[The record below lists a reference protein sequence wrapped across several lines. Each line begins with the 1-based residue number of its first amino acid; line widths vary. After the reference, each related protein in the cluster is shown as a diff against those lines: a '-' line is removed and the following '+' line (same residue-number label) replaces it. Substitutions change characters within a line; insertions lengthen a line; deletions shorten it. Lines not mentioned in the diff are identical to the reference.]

1 MRKSDR
7 LFQIIQILR
16 RSSRP
21 VTSAQL
27 AEELEVAR
35 RTVYRDIAH
44 LIAQRVPIEGEA
56 GFGYVLDPRYD
67 MPPLMLTAEE
77 IEAVVLGLQMVARF
91 NDAAIRN
98 AASDVMTKITSV
110 VPQTLLPYIAE
121 PAVGTKPADT
131 KEEEAL
137 DTRPL
142 RRAIREGQKLH
153 LDYCAASGDVSSRIV
168 WPVLL
173 GYADEHNL
181 LIAWCQSKR
190 AFRHF
195 RTDRILKA
203 EVLRE
208 TIGMSRSKLRQQWQ
222 QWRDAEMQKAGTGR

>member
-16 RSSRP
+16 RSSLP

-67 MPPLMLTAEE
+67 MPPLMLTPEE

-91 NDAAIRN
+91 NDATIRN
-98 AASDVMTKITSV
+98 AASDVMAKITAV
-110 VPQTLLPYIAE
+110 MPQNLLPYIAE
-121 PAVGTKPADT
+121 PAVGTKPTTA
-131 KEEEAL
+131 KAEEAL

-142 RRAIREGQKLH
+142 RRAIREGRKLH
-153 LDYCAASGDVSSRIV
+153 IDYRAVSGDVTSRII

-195 RTDRILKA
+195 RTDRILKV
-203 EVLRE
+203 EILE
-208 TIGMSRSKLRQQWQ
+208 EPIGMSRSKLTQQWH
-222 QWRDAEMQKAGTGR
+222 QWRDAEIQRARSGH